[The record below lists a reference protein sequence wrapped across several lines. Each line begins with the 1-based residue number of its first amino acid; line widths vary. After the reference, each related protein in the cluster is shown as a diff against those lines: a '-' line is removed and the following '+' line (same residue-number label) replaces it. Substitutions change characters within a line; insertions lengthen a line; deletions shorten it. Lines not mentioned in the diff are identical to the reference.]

1 MSDTEGT
8 DLAPPNSPAMEREL
22 ARLSA
27 ALDEIDPSVIET
39 IWDAWRCPRSL
50 LPWLAWAMS
59 VDVWEEGW
67 SEIVKRQAIADS
79 PYYHRIRGTVLSV
92 QKALALALRPYEL
105 TEWFDYLPQRRRG
118 TATIFVET
126 TLDDIPRIIRS
137 IRPLVMAAKPKT
149 RAVAFGA
156 GESIPGP
163 FVVGA
168 GLLTEELITVDPYA
182 YDGEEIDAA
191 FVVGAG
197 LLTETLTTIEAI
209 P

>member
-1 MSDTEGT
+1 MSDDDLS
-8 DLAPPNSPAMEREL
+8 DLAPPNSPSMEREL

-27 ALDEIDPSVIET
+27 ALDEIDPSIIET
-39 IWDAWRCPRSL
+39 IWDAWRCPASL

-59 VDVWEEGW
+59 VDVWDEDW

-79 PYYHRIRGTVLSV
+79 PFYHRIKGTVRSV
-92 QKALALALRPYEL
+92 EKALDLALRPYEL
-105 TEWFDYLPQRRRG
+105 TEWFDYLPPRRRG

-126 TLDDIPRIIRS
+126 TLDDIPRILRS

-168 GLLTEELITVDPYA
+168 GLLTEELINIEPYV